1 VGDETGLEAVDWSVV
16 VKTLAGP
23 GWIRLQ
29 SAIGARTCSRLIDA
43 APGTWSPL
51 QETEGPGGHVRQG
64 GVSCHVEVAHADPI
78 VRSFAQSIC
87 DAINVAR
94 SPEVPLLPSFNDVQ
108 WGASKDGVGYITP
121 HRDPPGAGGAI
132 ATVTLRG
139 QARFHVWDDRSD
151 LPPAQHRH
159 TLGHE
164 WETGDGDL
172 VLLRGGGWPT
182 HASRCPVHEAESPV
196 IGDRMTLTLRH
207 NRSGYGG
214 NYFA

>member
-1 VGDETGLEAVDWSVV
+1 VGDETGLEAVEWSVV
-16 VKTLAGP
+16 VQALAGP

-29 SAIGARTCSRLIDA
+29 SALSAGTCARLIDA
-43 APGTWSPL
+43 APATWSPL
-51 QETEGPGGHVRQG
+51 RETEGPGGHVRQG
-64 GVSCHVEVAHADPI
+64 GLSCHAEIAYSDPI

-94 SPEVPLLPSFNDVQ
+94 SPEVPALLPFNDAQ
-108 WGASKDGVGYITP
+108 WGTSNDGVGYITA

-132 ATVTLRG
+132 VTVTLRG
-139 QARFHVWDDRSD
+139 HARFHVWDDNTD
-151 LPPAQHRH
+151 LPPAQHDH
-159 TLGHE
+159 ALGHE

-172 VLLRGGGWPT
+172 VLLRGVGWPT
-182 HASRCPVHEAESPV
+182 EVSRCPVHDVESPV

-207 NRSGYGG
+207 NQSGYGG